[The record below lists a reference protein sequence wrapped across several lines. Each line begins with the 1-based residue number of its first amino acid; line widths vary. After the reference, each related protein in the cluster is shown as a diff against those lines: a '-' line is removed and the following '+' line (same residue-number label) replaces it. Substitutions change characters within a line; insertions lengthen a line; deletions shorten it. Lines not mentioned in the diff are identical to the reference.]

1 MGNGPV
7 EIIKRLRK
15 EFRAAHVKG
24 MNALRSGDYQAFGE
38 AIETERKLFEQ
49 QKSLVDRH
57 LRVFRK
63 R

>member
-1 MGNGPV
+1 
-7 EIIKRLRK
+7 
-15 EFRAAHVKG
+15 